1 MHLGGLGIMLN
12 KKKLGSILSLC
23 NQTNEEL
30 LYGLECVRGV
40 SVNKNFITTKANMV
54 GVSLKPYLIINPNE
68 FVYVADTSRRGDKI
82 AIARNTSNEVYI
94 CSSVYTVFKVTEQS
108 DLLPEYL
115 SLLFERAEFDRYAR
129 YNSWGSARET
139 FDWQTFCDYEIELPP
154 ISIQQKY
161 VDVYKSMLANQQCY
175 EKGLDDLTL
184 LCHSFVEN
192 LKKTVPHHCLGEYI
206 SKCEESN
213 EQLLYGVEDVKGI
226 SIEKR
231 FIDTKANMT
240 DVSLKPYVV
249 VNPNEFAYV
258 TVTSRNGEKISVAR
272 NDSDQSYICSS
283 SYIVF
288 KINDIDKLLP
298 EYLSLLF
305 ERSEFNRYARFHSW
319 GSARETFDWDTMCEV
334 RIPVPDIDVQH
345 SIVDIYKAYNI
356 RKEINEKLKAQ
367 LKDICPILIKGSIE
381 EAKN

>member
-1 MHLGGLGIMLN
+1 MHLGELVM
-12 KKKLGSILSLC
+12 SLAKYKIGDLI
-23 NQTNEEL
+23 QQRREKYDGGKDL
-30 LYGLECVRGV
+30 PVRGV
-40 SVNKNFITTKANMV
+40 SRDGFILPKQDNADLSIYNV
-54 GVSLKPYLIINPNE
+54 FYQGDFVFNPARMELNSIALNLE
-68 FVYVADTSRRGDKI
+68 FEKG
-82 AIARNTSNEVYI
+82 I
-94 CSSVYTVFKVTEQS
+94 CSSLYEIFYITKPDIV
-108 DLLPEYL
+108 LPEYL
-115 SLLFERAEFDRYAR
+115 NLFIKREEFAR
-129 YNSWGSARET
+129 KCGFEAVGSARNYFRVSNLAE
-139 FDWQTFCDYEIELPP
+139 FEIELPS

-161 VDVYKSMLANQQCY
+161 VDIYNAMLTNQQCY
-175 EKGLDDLTL
+175 EKGLDDLSF
-184 LCHSFVEN
+184 LCHSFVET
-192 LKKTVPHHCLGEYI
+192 LRKTVQHHCLGEYI

-240 DVSLKPYVV
+240 DVSLKPYAV

-272 NDSDQSYICSS
+272 NDSNQSYICSS

-288 KINDIDKLLP
+288 KINNTDKLLP

-305 ERSEFNRYARFHSW
+305 DRSEFNRYARFHSW
-319 GSARETFDWDTMCEV
+319 GSARETFDWDAMCEV
-334 RIPVPDIDVQH
+334 RIPVPSIDVQQ
-345 SIVDIYKAYNI
+345 SIVDIYKVYNI